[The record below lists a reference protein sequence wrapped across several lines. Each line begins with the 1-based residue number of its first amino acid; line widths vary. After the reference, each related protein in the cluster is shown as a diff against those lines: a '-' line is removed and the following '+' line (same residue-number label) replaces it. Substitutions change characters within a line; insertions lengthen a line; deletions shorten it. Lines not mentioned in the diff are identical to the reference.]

1 MKILVSVLVFVTAL
15 TMGVSAVAEMNK
27 EGAINMDGLF
37 PPPKSDLSQSEH
49 PGKPELVSPSFFQKI
64 SESKVTLEW
73 KAVANAEA
81 YHVQV
86 ATDPNFKWL
95 VKEEEM
101 YKGTTLEVSGLEAG
115 KHYFWR
121 VSGER
126 PSNTASHTH
135 GTFVSSMFATSASK

>member
-15 TMGVSAVAEMNK
+15 TFGVNSLAEMNK
-27 EGAINMDGLF
+27 EGAVNMDGLF
-37 PPPKSDLSQSEH
+37 PHPVNDVTQSQRPE
-49 PGKPELVSPSFFQKI
+49 KPELVAPAFFAKI
-64 SESKVTLEW
+64 GDSSVKLEW
-73 KAVANAEA
+73 KASPNAEA
-81 YHVQV
+81 YHIQV

-101 YKGTTLEVSGLEAG
+101 FKGTSLEVTGLESG

-126 PSNTASHTH
+126 PSNKASHTH
-135 GTFVSSMFATSASK
+135 GSFASSMFATAAK

>member
-15 TMGVSAVAEMNK
+15 TMSVNSLAKMNEHGVIDMN
-27 EGAINMDGLF
+27 GLF
-37 PPPKSDLSQSEH
+37 PPPKNDTTKSEI
-49 PGKPELVSPSFFQKI
+49 PVKPELVAPAFFQKI
-64 SESKVTLEW
+64 NDTKVKLEW
-73 KAVANAEA
+73 KASPNAEA

-101 YKGTTLEVSGLEAG
+101 FKGTSLDVTGLEGG

-121 VSGER
+121 VSSER
-126 PSNTASHTH
+126 PSNKETHTH
-135 GTFVSSMFATSASK
+135 GAFSSSMFATSVK

>member
-15 TMGVSAVAEMNK
+15 TMGVSALAEMNK
-27 EGAINMDGLF
+27 EGAIDMDGLF
-37 PPPKSDLSQSEH
+37 PPPKSDMSQSER
-49 PGKPELVSPSFFQKI
+49 PEKPELVAPAFFAKI
-64 SESKVTLEW
+64 GDSSVKLEW
-73 KAVANAEA
+73 KASPNAEA

-101 YKGTTLEVSGLEAG
+101 FKGTSLEVTGLEGG

-121 VSGER
+121 VSAER
-126 PSNTASHTH
+126 PSNKAGHTH
-135 GTFVSSMFATSASK
+135 GTFASSMFATSASK

>member
-15 TMGVSAVAEMNK
+15 TLGVNSVAEMNK

-37 PPPKSDLSQSEH
+37 PPPKNDLSLSER
-49 PGKPELVSPSFFQKI
+49 PQKPELKSPAFFQKI
-64 SESKVTLEW
+64 SDSKVTLEW
-73 KAVANAEA
+73 AAVPNAEA

-101 YKGTTLEVSGLEAG
+101 FKGTSLEVTGLEGG

-126 PSNTASHTH
+126 PGNKPSHTH
-135 GTFVSSMFATSASK
+135 GVFASSMFATSASK

>member
-27 EGAINMDGLF
+27 EGAIDMDGLF
-37 PPPKSDLSQSEH
+37 PPPKNDVSKSDRAD
-49 PGKPELVSPSFFQKI
+49 KPELVAPAFFAKI
-64 SESKVTLEW
+64 GDSKVKLEW
-73 KAVANAEA
+73 KESAKAEA

-101 YKGTTLEVSGLEAG
+101 YKGTSLEVTGLEAG

-126 PSNTASHTH
+126 PDNKAGHTH
-135 GTFVSSMFATSASK
+135 GAFASSMFATNAK

>member
-15 TMGVSAVAEMNK
+15 TVGVSALAEMNK
-27 EGAINMDGLF
+27 EGAIDMDGLF
-37 PPPKSDLSQSEH
+37 PPPKSDMSQSER
-49 PGKPELVSPSFFQKI
+49 PEKPELVAPAYFAKI
-64 SESKVTLEW
+64 GDSKVKLEW
-73 KAVANAEA
+73 KASPNAEA

-101 YKGTTLEVSGLEAG
+101 FKGTSLEINVDGG

-121 VSGER
+121 VSAER
-126 PSNTASHTH
+126 PSNKASHTH
-135 GTFVSSMFATSASK
+135 GSFASSMFATTAK